1 MRNKIIEI
9 LARNNVSEGIN
20 GNREKAVDEIMKLF
34 SSEKPKISQSDFEA
48 ILNHINTVLGK
59 KYRGFNDAV
68 KKKYAARLKEG
79 FTIDDIKK
87 AINNASKSRNHRE
100 NNYTYLTP
108 EFFSRAD
115 KIEMWLN
122 AGDGLLPDQKPTK
135 DIAADF

>member
-1 MRNKIIEI
+1 MKILCRNNVYAGDIDLENAANEIIEI
-9 LARNNVSEGIN
+9 FTHS
-20 GNREKAVDEIMKLF
+20 
-34 SSEKPKISQSDFEA
+34 KPKISQSDFEA
-48 ILNHINTVLGK
+48 ILTHINAVLGK

-87 AINNASKSRNHRE
+87 AINNASKSQNHRD

-122 AGDGLLPDQKPTK
+122 AGDGLPIDKKLNKTD
-135 DIAADF
+135 ASNF